1 MVNIISP
8 WCNQVQ
14 VVGRD
19 MVRSYLL
26 DRNAVLQSTKYVDP
40 GIYIMQQ
47 NHSNHYKIADKK

>member
-1 MVNIISP
+1 
-8 WCNQVQ
+8 VQ

-26 DRNAVLQSTKYVDP
+26 DRNAVLGSTKYVDP

-47 NHSNHYKIADKK
+47 NHSNHCEITDKK